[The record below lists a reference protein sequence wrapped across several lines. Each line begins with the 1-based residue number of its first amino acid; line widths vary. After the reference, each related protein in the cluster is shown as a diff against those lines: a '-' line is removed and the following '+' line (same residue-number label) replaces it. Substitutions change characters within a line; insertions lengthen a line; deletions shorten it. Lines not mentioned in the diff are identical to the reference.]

1 MCGITGIYNYLNKPI
16 NLKSTVEKIVE
27 LQHARGPD
35 DRGIWQSKCNKV
47 CFGHNRLTII
57 DLSKNGKQPFISKDE
72 NFVITFNGEIY
83 NFKEIKKELTEKR
96 IYFKSNSDTEVI
108 IESYKYW
115 GLDFIKKLRGMFA
128 FALWDSVKKKLILA
142 RDPFGMKPLY
152 FSK

>member
-1 MCGITGIYNYLNKPI
+1 MCGITGIYNYLNKSI
-16 NLKSTVEKIVE
+16 NSKSIIEKIVE
-27 LQHARGPD
+27 IQHARGPD
-35 DRGIWQSKCNKV
+35 DQGIWESKCKKV

-83 NFKEIKKELTEKR
+83 NFKEIKKELIANN

-115 GLDFIKKLRGMFA
+115 GLSFVKKLRGMFA
-128 FALWDSVKKKLILA
+128 FALWDSVKKN
-142 RDPFGMKPLY
+142 
-152 FSK
+152 